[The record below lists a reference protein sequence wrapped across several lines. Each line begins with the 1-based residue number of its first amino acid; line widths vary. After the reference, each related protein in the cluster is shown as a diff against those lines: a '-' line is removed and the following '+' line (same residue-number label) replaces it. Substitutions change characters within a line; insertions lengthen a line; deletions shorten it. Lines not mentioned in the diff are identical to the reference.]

1 MTDEPAIKAKQ
12 KAKGE
17 KMETKMKKEIEKKD
31 IVRALEN
38 LFVSGYTHLKFY
50 ANGEVGLFMGP
61 NSDDIGA
68 AAVLFQVSLLDLL
81 EGFVEDSPM
90 YPEEVKSLRT
100 KNPEGVRFA
109 DYLQTVADDIYDN
122 EVE

>member
-1 MTDEPAIKAKQ
+1 
-12 KAKGE
+12 
-17 KMETKMKKEIEKKD
+17 MESKEKEIEKED

-50 ANGEVGLFMGP
+50 ADGKTGLFMGP

-100 KNPEGVRFA
+100 RNPEGVRFG
-109 DYLQTVADDIYDN
+109 DYLSTVADELYEN
-122 EVE
+122 LEVK

>member
-1 MTDEPAIKAKQ
+1 
-12 KAKGE
+12 
-17 KMETKMKKEIEKKD
+17 MESKEKEIERID
-31 IVRALEN
+31 IEKALRK
-38 LFVSGYTHLKFY
+38 FFRSGYTHLKFY

-100 KNPEGVRFA
+100 RNPEGVRFG
-109 DYLQTVADDIYDN
+109 DYLTAVAQDIYDN
-122 EVE
+122 EVD